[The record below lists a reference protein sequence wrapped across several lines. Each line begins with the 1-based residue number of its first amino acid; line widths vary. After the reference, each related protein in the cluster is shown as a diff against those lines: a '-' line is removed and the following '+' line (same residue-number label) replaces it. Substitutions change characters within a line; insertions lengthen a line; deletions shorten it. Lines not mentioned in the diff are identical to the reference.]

1 MNTNAR
7 YIITTAGI
15 AAGLFTIGATA
26 NALSSDNTATT
37 APLGAGVVLPAAA
50 ADPSASPSL
59 VEVEYA
65 EHSDPSTGP
74 TGAVVLPDAG
84 WSTGAG
90 TTAGDDDHGDDSD
103 NRSDDHSDDDSDN
116 SVDD

>member
-7 YIITTAGI
+7 YIITTASV
-15 AAGLFTIGATA
+15 AAGLFAIGATA
-26 NALSSDNTATT
+26 NALSSDNTATPD
-37 APLGAGVVLPAAA
+37 PLGAGVVLP
-50 ADPSASPSL
+50 SASADSSASTSL

-65 EHSDPSTGP
+65 EQSEPSIEP
-74 TGAVVLPDAG
+74 DDVVLPDAG

-90 TTAGDDDHGDDSD
+90 SAGDDDDDD
-103 NRSDDHSDDDSDN
+103 SDDDSDDESDDDSDD

>member
-15 AAGLFTIGATA
+15 AVGLFTIGATA
-26 NALSSDNTATT
+26 NALSSDNTATP
-37 APLGAGVVLPAAA
+37 APLGAGVVLPAAS

-65 EHSDPSTGP
+65 EHTAPSP
-74 TGAVVLPDAG
+74 VVLPDTG
-84 WSTGAG
+84 WSTGSG
-90 TTAGDDDHGDDSD
+90 TAADDDDHDDDSD
-103 NRSDDHSDDDSDN
+103 DRSDDSSDDDSDDN
-116 SVDD
+116 SSDDSVDD